1 MDIIQAKIKKIKQ
14 IMINVYLDPSIEE
27 QIRQRIGDRQIFEIN
42 VNIYGIT
49 ALYNED
55 GHCNFQEIEIDW
67 DEMR

>member
-1 MDIIQAKIKKIKQ
+1 
-14 IMINVYLDPSIEE
+14 MINVYLDPLIEE
-27 QIRQRIGDRQIFEIN
+27 QIHQRIGDRQIFEIN

-55 GHCNFQEIEIDW
+55 GHSNFQEIEIDW

>member
-1 MDIIQAKIKKIKQ
+1 
-14 IMINVYLDPSIEE
+14 MINVYLDPLIEE
-27 QIRQRIGDRQIFEIN
+27 QIRQRIGDKQIFEIN

>member
-1 MDIIQAKIKKIKQ
+1 
-14 IMINVYLDPSIEE
+14 MINVYLDPSIEE

-55 GHCNFQEIEIDW
+55 GHSNFQEIEIDW
-67 DEMR
+67 NEMK